1 MDCKFAIY
9 CDTAR
14 AEDIKIHKEGC
25 GHIKSQEGHDH
36 EWFYAPTYQNA
47 KIITGLL
54 EKERNL
60 LILLLIVNI
69 VNHQN
74 KRNQMDPKGFEPLT
88 SAV

>member
-14 AEDIKIHKEGC
+14 ASDISIHKEGC
-25 GHIKSQEGHDH
+25 GHIKSHEGHDH

-47 KIITGLL
+47 KIVAGLL

-60 LILLLIVNI
+60 
-69 VNHQN
+69 
-74 KRNQMDPKGFEPLT
+74 T
-88 SAV
+88 SSDCQHCKPSE

>member
-25 GHIKSQEGHDH
+25 GYIKSHEGHDH

-47 KIITGLL
+47 KVIVELL
-54 EKERNL
+54 EKDRNL
-60 LILLLIVNI
+60 
-69 VNHQN
+69 
-74 KRNQMDPKGFEPLT
+74 T
-88 SAV
+88 SSDCQSCKPSE

>member
-14 AEDIKIHKEGC
+14 AKDISIHKEGC
-25 GHIKSQEGHDH
+25 GHIKSNEGHDH

-60 LILLLIVNI
+60 
-69 VNHQN
+69 
-74 KRNQMDPKGFEPLT
+74 T
-88 SAV
+88 SSDCQHCKPSE